1 MLRVHHVCQLS
12 CGSLWALLT
21 RSVSSV
27 VCDCG
32 HQSVLG
38 VPPVGAAVAHPGRLD
53 AQLRL
58 EAHAVVQL
66 AGAVIHTKRIV
77 HDVDQKHLA
86 GSTGQE
92 Q

>member
-1 MLRVHHVCQLS
+1 MGALLNLS
-12 CGSLWALLT
+12 VTSCSLWALLT
-21 RSVSSV
+21 SSMSSV
-27 VCDCG
+27 VRDGG

-38 VPPVGAAVAHPGRLD
+38 IPPVGAAVAHPGRLD

-66 AGAVIHTKRIV
+66 AGAVIYTKRIV
-77 HDVDQKHLA
+77 HDVDQEHLA

-92 Q
+92 K